1 MEERKIVVNVGI
13 PTSVLNWID
22 KDKGRQPRSDYLR
35 DIICAEV
42 RKKQETSNEA
52 NYVEVAN

>member
-13 PTSVLNWID
+13 PISVLVWID
-22 KDKGRQPRSDYLR
+22 QNRERQPRSDYLR

-42 RKKQETSNEA
+42 AKRQEEEKAESRRA
-52 NYVEVAN
+52 C